1 MNKKEMKKEEG
12 KGEAK
17 CQVPKKKKKKK
28 NYFYFIKLFQLRGF
42 FDFSKQLFSKNFILE
57 T

>member
-17 CQVPKKKKKKK
+17 CQVPKKKKKK
-28 NYFYFIKLFQLRGF
+28 II
-42 FDFSKQLFSKNFILE
+42 FIL
-57 T
+57 

>member
-28 NYFYFIKLFQLRGF
+28 II
-42 FDFSKQLFSKNFILE
+42 FIL
-57 T
+57 